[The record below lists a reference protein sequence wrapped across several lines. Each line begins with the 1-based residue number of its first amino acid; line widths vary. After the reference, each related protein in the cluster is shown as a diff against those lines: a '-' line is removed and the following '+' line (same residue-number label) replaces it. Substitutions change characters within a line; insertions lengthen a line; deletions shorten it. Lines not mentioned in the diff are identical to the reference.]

1 MVFDFL
7 TIFVLLL
14 SLCLGRNAES
24 SSPTH
29 IFPCPIDLNFV
40 LKIPWDKSSCTQ
52 NYGYGDNRTC
62 CQTLISLYGIG
73 FAQYLKKTSL
83 FRLPDMKTSIS
94 CLSDF
99 QTKLDSLSLPSSLT
113 SMCFDPQHFVKST
126 NICANIQ
133 TKKDWID
140 VIGASSS
147 SLEIDCKS
155 DLTDL
160 TSCDACVMAGFKVH
174 AKLLSVDKNSSH
186 GRGCFHYTV
195 LYAAAFVNEHGP
207 DSRGA
212 VSCIFGLP
220 EEEEK
225 SRNTGKLALVF
236 GSIGAGSS
244 IFIVFFLAGLWRLRR
259 KKRLEQAFS
268 QFVSDSS
275 IPRSSSWRH
284 WRTKSGAI
292 WFKIQE
298 LEKATEYFSPK
309 NFIGRGQSGIVYKG
323 ILKDGSFIAVKKLI
337 TDSDFH
343 GRWDSEFLNEVEI
356 LSRLNHRNLV
366 PLRGY
371 YCSHSD
377 SNSQRY
383 LVYDYMANGNLSEH
397 LFSPS
402 ENKQHLTWSERKN
415 IILDVAKAI
424 AYLHYGVKPAIYHRD
439 IKAKNILLD
448 KEMRARIADF
458 GLVRQSRGTDLLETR
473 VAGTHGYLAPEYAL
487 YGQLT
492 EKSDVYSFGI
502 VILEI
507 MSGRKVLL
515 GPNPSPSPIMSPLES
530 SSSFLVTDW
539 AWSLVKAGKMEEVFD
554 ASLVL
559 KRNAEEY
566 QKRMLM
572 ERFLLV
578 GILCA
583 HLMVALRPTIL
594 DALKML
600 EGDIEIPKILDRP
613 VFADLQKPF

>member
-1 MVFDFL
+1 MGFDIL
-7 TIFVLLL
+7 TVLLL
-14 SLCLGRNAES
+14 LFSLCLGRNDAS

-40 LKIPWDKSSCTQ
+40 LKIPWDKSSCSQ

-113 SMCFDPQHFVKST
+113 SMCFDPQQFVKST
-126 NICANIQ
+126 NICADIQ

-140 VIGASSS
+140 VIGSSSS

-174 AKLLSVDKNSSH
+174 AKLLSVDRNNSH

-220 EEEEK
+220 EEEK
-225 SRNTGKLALVF
+225 SRNGRKLVLVF
-236 GSIGAGSS
+236 GSVGAGSS
-244 IFIVFFLAGLWRLRR
+244 ILVVFFLVGLWRLWRLRR

-275 IPRSSSWRH
+275 IPRSSSPWTH
-284 WRTKSGAI
+284 WRTKI

-298 LEKATEYFSPK
+298 LEKATEHFSPK

-323 ILKDGSFIAVKKLI
+323 ILKDGSFVAVKKLI
-337 TDSDFH
+337 TTTDSDFH

-371 YCSHSD
+371 YYSY
-377 SNSQRY
+377 SNSSSQRY
-383 LVYDYMANGNLSEH
+383 LVYDYMPNGNLSEH
-397 LFSPS
+397 LFFSSS
-402 ENKQHLTWSERKN
+402 ENNNRQRLTWSERKN

-424 AYLHYGVKPAIYHRD
+424 VYLHYGVKPAIYHRD

-448 KEMRARIADF
+448 KDMRARIADF
-458 GLVRQSRGTDLLETR
+458 GLVRQSRGEETDLLETR

-507 MSGRKVLL
+507 MSGRKVL
-515 GPNPSPSPIMSPLES
+515 GPNPSPLES

-554 ASLVL
+554 ASLGL
-559 KRNAEEY
+559 KRNTEEY

-583 HLMVALRPTIL
+583 HLMVALRPTIV
-594 DALKML
+594 DALRML
-600 EGDIEIPKILDRP
+600 EGDIEIPEILDRP
-613 VFADLQKPF
+613 VFADL